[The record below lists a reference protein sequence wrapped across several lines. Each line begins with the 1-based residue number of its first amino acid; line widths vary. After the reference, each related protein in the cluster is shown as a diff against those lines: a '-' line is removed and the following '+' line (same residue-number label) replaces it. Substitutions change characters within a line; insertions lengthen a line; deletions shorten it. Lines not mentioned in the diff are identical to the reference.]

1 MFPAD
6 SSRLER
12 SLFIIALIFIIVVAV
27 KMTAYIV
34 TLFAMA
40 LILTLLLL
48 PAMLW
53 LKEKGLSDFYAVS
66 IITVLACLAVLAVI
80 FLTVLSFNTLLTD
93 LPMYQKD
100 LNLRLA
106 DATAML
112 NHLGISS
119 TSISSP
125 PEVKLSDILT
135 YGFAGAM
142 NIMDAVMFLFFVGV
156 ITFFMLLDAPLITA
170 KMEQKFGKDSD
181 MMKRLNRMTGY
192 VIDFIIVR
200 TETNA
205 IHGFLFG
212 GFLAVIGVH
221 GAILWGVLTFLLS
234 YIPFIGLIIAAI
246 PAIFFAWLQFGV
258 PGAVAVIVAI
268 LVLNLV
274 VENPVYSFLAA
285 RRFEMPAL
293 IVILSVVFW
302 GWLLGLVGMLF
313 SIPLTLLLL
322 LVFQISD
329 DLRWINELL
338 GIAHLFEDV
347 KCGIV
352 PGKGPGK

>member
-6 SSRLER
+6 SSRVER

-40 LILTLLLL
+40 LILTLLFL

-80 FLTVLSFNTLLTD
+80 VLTFISFNTLLTD

-112 NHLGISS
+112 NHLGVSS
-119 TSISSP
+119 ASLSSP
-125 PEVKLSDILT
+125 PDIKLSDLLT
-135 YGFAGAM
+135 YGVMGAM
-142 NIMDAVMFLFFVGV
+142 NVMDSVMFLFFVGV

-170 KMEQKFGKDSD
+170 KMEEKLGKDSN

-200 TETNA
+200 TEVNA
-205 IHGFLFG
+205 IHGVLFG

-221 GAILWGVLTFLLS
+221 GAILWGVLTFLLG

-246 PAIFFAWLQFGV
+246 PAIFFAWLQYGV

-268 LVLNLV
+268 LILNLL

-338 GIAHLFEDV
+338 GISHLFEDV
-347 KCGIV
+347 KCG
-352 PGKGPGK
+352 PK

>member
-6 SSRLER
+6 SSKIER
-12 SLFIIALIFIIVVAV
+12 SLFIIALIFIIIVAV
-27 KMTAYIV
+27 KETAYIV

-40 LILTLLLL
+40 LILTLLFL
-48 PAMLW
+48 PAMIW
-53 LKEKGLSDFYAVS
+53 LKEKGLSDFYAVA

-93 LPMYQKD
+93 MPMYQAD
-100 LNLRLA
+100 LNDRLA
-106 DATAML
+106 DATGML

-119 TSISSP
+119 ASISSP
-125 PEVKLSDILT
+125 PEIKLSDLMT
-135 YGFAGAM
+135 YGVAGAM
-142 NIMDAVMFLFFVGV
+142 NVMDSVMFLFFVGV

-170 KMEQKFGKDSD
+170 KMEAKFGKDSD

-200 TETNA
+200 TEVNA

-212 GFLAVIGVH
+212 GFLAVLGVH
-221 GAILWGVLTFLLS
+221 GAILWGVLTFLLG

-246 PAIFFAWLQFGV
+246 PALFFAWLQYGV

-268 LVLNLV
+268 LILNLL

-293 IVILSVVFW
+293 IVIISVVFW

-322 LVFQISD
+322 LVFQVSD

-347 KCGIV
+347 K
-352 PGKGPGK
+352 PGSLPCKEPEK

>member
-6 SSRLER
+6 SSRIER

-40 LILTLLLL
+40 LILTLLFL

-53 LKEKGLSDFYAVS
+53 LKEKGLSDFSAVS

-80 FLTVLSFNTLLTD
+80 FLTFISFNTLLTD

-119 TSISSP
+119 SAVNSP
-125 PEVKLSDILT
+125 PDIKLNDVVT
-135 YGFAGAM
+135 YGITGAM
-142 NIMDAVMFLFFVGV
+142 SLMDAVMFLFFVGV
-156 ITFFMLLDAPLITA
+156 ITFFMLLDAPLVTA
-170 KMEQKFGKDSD
+170 KMEEKFGKDSG
-181 MMKRLNRMTGY
+181 MMRRLNRMTGY

-200 TETNA
+200 TEVNA
-205 IHGFLFG
+205 IHGVLFG

-221 GAILWGVLTFLLS
+221 GAILWGVLTFLLG

-246 PAIFFAWLQFGV
+246 PAIFFAWLQYGV

-268 LVLNLV
+268 LILNLV

-293 IVILSVVFW
+293 IVILSLVFW

-322 LVFQISD
+322 LLFQVND

-338 GIAHLFEDV
+338 GIDHLFEDV
-347 KCGIV
+347 KCRPKAGE
-352 PGKGPGK
+352 GQEK